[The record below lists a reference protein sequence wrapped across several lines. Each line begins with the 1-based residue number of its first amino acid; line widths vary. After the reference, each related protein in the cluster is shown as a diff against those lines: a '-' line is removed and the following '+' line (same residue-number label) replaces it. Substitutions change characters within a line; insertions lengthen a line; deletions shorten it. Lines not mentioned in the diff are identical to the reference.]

1 MRASPRPRRS
11 PWTSLRA
18 RSRGGA
24 VGVAYSQSVSA
35 SGGVAPYAYAV
46 STGTLPTGLSLD
58 PASGAITGTPTA
70 TGTFSFTIGATD
82 SSTTSLDS
90 GSTNYTVSITPAPVT
105 FAVTFAPGSSVA
117 DVTSSWT
124 VGFTTSASG
133 ALATGDTITLTF
145 APGFGVPALASVSLL
160 SGFTHCAALTTGTG
174 RVLTMTLADS
184 GGACSV
190 PNGTALSIL
199 IPGITNAGAATYP
212 GSSFSV
218 ATFVDATPASPA
230 SNVVITP
237 APVPGPPPT
246 TEPGTPT
253 TPTITNL
260 PASGIY
266 GGSFSATVGTNGDG
280 TKSVTSSTMSVCTV
294 SGFVV
299 TYVAIGTCSLT
310 AHVAA
315 GRNYGAADGNAQ
327 SFMIGPATC
336 RFSRSGLTEDLK
348 IGTDCW
354 NVSSIETS
362 ATGKTE
368 AVQVTS
374 HSLSLLNA
382 MLQDNLTGAHIFPT
396 LDIVNNVGRV
406 VVSESLGPALVD
418 SFTEDA
424 GHSVTGQFSFGFTS
438 PLKDTQTPAT
448 GRCSFSGSGLTEDLK
463 ISTDLAGKISTDCW
477 NVSSIKTSA
486 TGKTEAVQVTS
497 DSLSLLNAMLRENL
511 AGAHIFPELD
521 IVNNV
526 GTVVVSESLG
536 QSLVD
541 SFTEDAGHSV
551 TGQFSFG
558 FTSLQDAQNISAP
571 EISTMR

>member
-1 MRASPRPRRS
+1 
-11 PWTSLRA
+11 
-18 RSRGGA
+18 
-24 VGVAYSQSVSA
+24 
-35 SGGVAPYAYAV
+35 
-46 STGTLPTGLSLD
+46 
-58 PASGAITGTPTA
+58 
-70 TGTFSFTIGATD
+70 
-82 SSTTSLDS
+82 
-90 GSTNYTVSITPAPVT
+90 
-105 FAVTFAPGSSVA
+105 
-117 DVTSSWT
+117 
-124 VGFTTSASG
+124 
-133 ALATGDTITLTF
+133 
-145 APGFGVPALASVSLL
+145 
-160 SGFTHCAALTTGTG
+160 
-174 RVLTMTLADS
+174 MTLADS

-511 AGAHIFPELD
+511 AGFHIFPELD

-558 FTSLQDAQNISAP
+558 FTSLQDIPVTAPNAVTPSATCSFSGSGLTEDLKISTDLAGKISTDCWNVSSIKTSATGKTEAVQVTSDSLSLLNAMLRENLAGFHIFPELDIVNNVGTVVVSESLGQSLVDSFTEDAGHSVTGQFSFGFTPLQDAQNISAP